1 MINIKVAEEIE
12 IMAEGGKILAKI
24 MKELEKQVRP
34 GITTKELDKVAED
47 LILKS
52 GGKCS
57 FKGYQGFPTCLCASI
72 NEEIVHAVPSERKL
86 KEGDI
91 ISLDLGILYKG
102 FHTDM
107 AVTLPVR
114 IVNPEVQRLIDVTKK
129 ALEIGIEKLK
139 PGNYIGDISKAIQ
152 KYVEREGFNVVR
164 ELCGH
169 GIGRKLHEAPQI
181 LNSVSFD
188 EVTVDKVKYQED
200 AKIKLKEGMVLCL
213 EPMVTVGDWRIK
225 KSKDGFGYETKDGS
239 LSCHFEHTI
248 AVTENGAKIL
258 TVI

>member
-129 ALEIGIEKLK
+129 ALEIGIEKVK

-152 KYVEREGFNVVR
+152 KYVEKEGFNVVR